1 MLSFRF
7 ENGRQIIR
15 LVERSEIAE
24 QIKFRISKENW
35 ANLEVYESLELV
47 KEHGKYA
54 ILSHTCFHKKC
65 ARFAEGKIGYIRLW
79 LKCHL
84 ILITSSVHTFIRA
97 ASPMFSA
104 IQLFRWP

>member
-1 MLSFRF
+1 MPNRMLSFRF

-24 QIKFRISKENW
+24 QIKFRISKEKW

-54 ILSHTCFHKKC
+54 MLSHT
-65 ARFAEGKIGYIRLW
+65 W
-79 LKCHL
+79 
-84 ILITSSVHTFIRA
+84 
-97 ASPMFSA
+97 
-104 IQLFRWP
+104 FRGAKLPQKVCSLCQRKDRVY